1 VPTAK
6 AAVLYEVHKPL
17 EVVDV
22 EVGRPKA
29 GEVLVRV
36 VSAGVCHSDL
46 HVMHGD
52 LPSNLPVVIGH
63 EGSGVVEEVGEGVT
77 TVQKGDHVILVW
89 RAPCGTCFFCMRGKP
104 ILCDNGTK
112 IRFSGRLA
120 DGTSRF
126 SRNGEEIKH
135 FSGVSSFSE
144 YTVLPV
150 QGVVPIRK
158 DVPLQTAALVGCAV
172 MTGVGAVINTAQVE
186 PGSSV
191 LVFGSGGVGL
201 NVIQGAA
208 LAGAE
213 KVIAVDLLDNKLEFA
228 REFGATHVVNSSK
241 EDPVAAVQRITGGL
255 GADYAFEVIG
265 LGKTIRQAYD
275 MVRKG
280 GAAVV
285 VGVAREDDE
294 VTFPAPLLMRT
305 GKRILGCNYGS
316 TRPNIDFPKI
326 IDLYMEGRIK
336 LKELISRRFELDE
349 INEAFRALHA
359 GEVARGIVEYA

>member
-1 VPTAK
+1 MPTAK
-6 AAVLYEVHKPL
+6 AVVLYEVHKPL

-22 EVGRPKA
+22 EVARPKA

-63 EGSGVVEEVGEGVT
+63 EGSGVVEEVGEGVAS
-77 TVQKGDHVILVW
+77 VQKGDHVILVW
-89 RAPCGTCFFCMRGKP
+89 RAPCGTCFYCMRGKP
-104 ILCDNGTK
+104 ILCDNGAK

-126 SRNGEEIKH
+126 SRNGQEIKH

-172 MTGVGAVINTAQVE
+172 MTGVGAVINTARVE

-213 KVIAVDLLDNKLEFA
+213 KVIAVDLLDNKLEYA
-228 REFGATHVVNSSK
+228 RQFGATHTINGGQTNVV
-241 EDPVAAVQRITGGL
+241 EAVRELTDGI
-255 GADYAFEVIG
+255 GADYAFDAIG
-265 LGKTIRQAYD
+265 NVKILEQGLEAIRKAGTLVCVGMPNHQAQFAFT
-275 MVRKG
+275 V
-280 GAAVV
+280 
-285 VGVAREDDE
+285 
-294 VTFPAPLLMRT
+294 FPFIIAE
-305 GKRILGCNYGS
+305 KRILSSIYGS
-316 TRPNIDFPKI
+316 CNPWVDFPRLLN
-326 IDLYMEGRIK
+326 LYVAGK
-336 LKELISRRFELDE
+336 LMLDE
-349 INEAFRALHA
+349 LVSREYRIGEVNEAFRALEA
-359 GEVARGIVEYA
+359 GEVARSIVRF